1 MTKRKFAIS
10 VITTSRADYGLLKW
24 PSTAMRSDPDVDLKL
39 IVDGSHSEDRHG
51 NTIKEIRDDGFTV
64 FATAPMY
71 DGNSFSSTVKAR
83 QKFSRNNV
91 TARRVAEGGDP
102 MAYWEILSHVATKDY
117 ADGDP
122 MFE

>member
-1 MTKRKFAIS
+1 MKKFKKKICI
-10 VITTSRADYGLLKW
+10 ITSSRAEFGLLSRLIKKIQKTS
-24 PSTAMRSDPDVDLKL
+24 STQL
-39 IVDGSHSEDRHG
+39 IVTGSHISKSFG